1 MKSWDYLPGKIS
13 SFVNLTV
20 REQVAK
26 SFVPVFQNNKS
37 MSRFFFA
44 LFPDKSA
51 IEAIVKYREQI
62 NLSGRIIKASNLHLT
77 LLFLGKLNVNQLQ
90 KVIRQSEHINCVE
103 FDLLLNSIGYFKNS
117 KITWLGLEFIPDS
130 LLELH
135 KQLLSAVML
144 SSVKSCELS
153 VHTQKYKPHVT
164 LARKSAA
171 VEKRLIV
178 PVKWH
183 VKEFVLVESI
193 DTPEGVHYQ
202 PVEYFSCDFS
212 CV

>member
-1 MKSWDYLPGKIS
+1 M
-13 SFVNLTV
+13 
-20 REQVAK
+20 
-26 SFVPVFQNNKS
+26 FQNNKS
-37 MSRFFFA
+37 VSRFFFA

-62 NLSGRIIKASNLHLT
+62 NLSGRIIKESNLHLT

-90 KVIRQSEHINCVE
+90 KVIRQSEHISCLE
-103 FDLLLNSIGYFKNS
+103 FDLVLSSIGYFKKN

-130 LLELH
+130 LLALH
-135 KQLLSAVML
+135 EQLLSAVML

-153 VHTQKYKPHVT
+153 LQMQKYKPHVT
-164 LARKSAA
+164 LVRKSAA
-171 VEKRLIV
+171 VEKQLIV

-193 DTPEGVHYQ
+193 DVPGGVHYQ
-202 PVEYFSCDFS
+202 PVQYFSCDS
-212 CV
+212 LMYNKVQ